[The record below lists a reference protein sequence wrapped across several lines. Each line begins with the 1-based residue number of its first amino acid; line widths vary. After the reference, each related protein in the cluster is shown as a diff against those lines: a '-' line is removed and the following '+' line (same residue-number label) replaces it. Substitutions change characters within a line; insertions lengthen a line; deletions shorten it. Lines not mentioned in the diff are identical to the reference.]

1 MIRAVLFDF
10 DGTLTLPGSL
20 DFAAI
25 RAAVGCPPGT
35 PVLEYIEGL
44 AEAGARSRAA
54 AALEAFEQEAARASA
69 PNRGAEELL
78 AALRARGVPFGI
90 LTRNSRASVRTALES
105 FSSVREGDFRIIICR
120 EDGCR
125 PKPHP
130 DGVLLAASR
139 FGCAAAE
146 CLVVGD
152 YRFDVEAG
160 AAAGAVTAL
169 LVNTTPVAEPSCPVD
184 FRIKSLTE
192 VLRVIDEVNAAG

>member
-10 DGTLTLPGSL
+10 DGTLTRPGSL

-25 RAAVGCPPGT
+25 RAAVGCPAGT

-44 AEAGARSRAA
+44 SDEEARSRAA
-54 AALEAFEQEAARASA
+54 ATLEAFEMAAARGST
-69 PNRGAEELL
+69 PNRGAEEVL
-78 AALRARGVPFGI
+78 AALAARGIPFGI

-120 EDGCR
+120 EDAGR

-130 DGVLLAASR
+130 DGVLLAARR
-139 FGCAAAE
+139 FGCRAAE

-160 AAAGAVTAL
+160 GAAGAVTAL
-169 LVNTTPVAEPSCPVD
+169 LSNGTPVTEPSCPVD
-184 FRIKSLTE
+184 FRIEILSE
-192 VLRVIDEVNAAG
+192 VIGIIDRLNAGG